1 MSTLALDFR
10 ARRQFKP
17 KYLWTVWT
25 NLKPSIHNIH
35 KLRARR
41 LLWINPHYPRARRPG
56 DSGRAHNPLEN
67 KRPAQCATRP
77 PANPPAN
84 PYSIK
89 ARAFYRPLA
98 HIAWGC

>member
-25 NLKPSIHNIH
+25 NLKPSIHNAH

-41 LLWINPHYPRARRPG
+41 LLWINPYDPRARPG
-56 DSGRAHNPLEN
+56 DNGRQQKTPGNMLRARLLYA
-67 KRPAQCATRP
+67 PAR
-77 PANPPAN
+77 
-84 PYSIK
+84 
-89 ARAFYRPLA
+89 
-98 HIAWGC
+98 